1 MGWRLYIGCH
11 MNESD
16 KDLYFYFLV
25 DLFLLECNL
34 LASAHFVPQSAWHLS
49 K

>member
-11 MNESD
+11 MNEID

-34 LASAHFVPQSAWHLS
+34 LVSAHFVPRSAWHLS